1 MTPAFAT
8 SGVFMTTQV
17 KATETKQAAT
27 EFGER
32 ELDLGGLVRHLAHE
46 IANPLNAV
54 MMNAEMARSL
64 VDRGDTAR
72 ASEIL
77 ERLLGDCARC
87 GKLMRNMQNFG
98 GSLCEHEPV
107 ILSVAE
113 LVDGATSTIVFEYE
127 GSLPALNVDAKG
139 FTVNVDRAAMERAL
153 IALLRN
159 AGEAGATEIS
169 IVASKNK
176 NKICIDIRDDGVG
189 LDEKGMQK
197 LSGFYSTKRAAGGM
211 GLGIA
216 MAREIVRKNGGVLNV
231 RANSPKGLHVS
242 IGLPAASA

>member
-1 MTPAFAT
+1 
-8 SGVFMTTQV
+8 MTTQI
-17 KATETKQAAT
+17 KTIETKQNGT
-27 EFGER
+27 EFSER
-32 ELDLGGLVRHLAHE
+32 ELDIGGLVRHLAHE

-64 VDRGDTAR
+64 VDRGDAAR

-77 ERLLGDCARC
+77 ERLLGDCGRC

-107 ILSVAE
+107 SLSVAE
-113 LVDGATSTIVFEYE
+113 LVEGATSTIVFEYE
-127 GSLPALNVDAKG
+127 GSLPIFEVDAKE

-159 AGEAGATEIS
+159 AGEAGATEVS

-176 NKICIDIRDDGVG
+176 NKVCIDIRDDGAG
-189 LDEKGMQK
+189 MDEKGMQK
-197 LSGFYSTKRAAGGM
+197 LAGFYSTKRAAGGM

-216 MAREIVRKNGGVLNV
+216 MAREIVRKNGGILNV
-231 RANSPKGLHVS
+231 RANAPKGLHVS

>member
-1 MTPAFAT
+1 MMIQTKT
-8 SGVFMTTQV
+8 IQ
-17 KATETKQAAT
+17 TKQNGN
-27 EFGER
+27 EFCEQQ
-32 ELDLGGLVRHLAHE
+32 LDVGGLVRHLAHE

-64 VDRGDTAR
+64 IDRGDTAR

-87 GKLMRNMQNFG
+87 GKLMRDMQNFG
-98 GSLCEHEPV
+98 GSLCEHEP
-107 ILSVAE
+107 ISLSVSE

-127 GSLPALNVDAKG
+127 GTLPIFNVDAKG
-139 FTVNVDRAAMERAL
+139 FTLNVDRAAMERAL

-159 AGEAGATEIS
+159 AGEAGATEVS

-189 LDEKGMQK
+189 LDEKGLQK

-216 MAREIVRKNGGVLNV
+216 LAREIVRKNGGTLSV

-242 IGLPAASA
+242 IGLPASG